1 MAAPRFGLRA
11 MAQSFEVER
20 IKMAQ
25 KSSTKKT
32 TSSTP
37 KNLVLLEHPIL
48 RHKLTRLRDEN
59 TKPADFRRSLN
70 EMSGLL
76 AFEAT
81 RELNLKTVPINTPL
95 EAMDSPVVADRV
107 LIVPI
112 LRAGSGMLEGVLQVL
127 PFARVGHIGIYRDK
141 FLHSTIEYYL
151 RIPKDIKEDK
161 VLLLDPLCATGD
173 TAVAAIERLKG
184 YHVGEISLITVLA
197 AEAGLSK
204 LQEQH
209 PDVKVYT
216 VSFER
221 ELNKAGYILPGLG
234 DAGDRLFDTF

>member
-1 MAAPRFGLRA
+1 M
-11 MAQSFEVER
+11 
-20 IKMAQ
+20 
-25 KSSTKKT
+25 TKGTAKKN
-32 TSSTP
+32 SRSTP
-37 KNLVLLEHPIL
+37 KNLTVVDHPVL

-70 EMSGLL
+70 EMSGLM
-76 AFEAT
+76 AYEAT
-81 RELNLKTVPINTPL
+81 RSLNLKNVSIKTPL
-95 EAMDSPVVADRV
+95 EAMTSPVVADRL
-107 LIVPI
+107 LIVPV

-151 RIPKDIKEDK
+151 RIPKDIKQDH

-173 TAVAAIERLKG
+173 TAVAAVDRLKG
-184 YHVGEISLITVLA
+184 YEVGEISILSVLA
-197 AEAGLSK
+197 APEGVEK
-204 LQEQH
+204 VGKEY
-209 PDVKVYT
+209 PDVKIFT

-221 ELNKAGYILPGLG
+221 ELNERGYILPGLG